1 MKGHVVPFDAA
12 SALWQFAA
20 KHAWEYLRG
29 NHTPALIEWA
39 HFLNYLRSICRWDL
53 RVYMDGMENVEK
65 RPEIERR
72 NAAVAEAE
80 VHNSLI
86 GQIRNTPD
94 YIAKAVNVCKFLGI
108 EVYVSAYEADPQV
121 SFVSLSNGLIA
132 VTGDSDLLAYGVA
145 RKLILVKGFL
155 HEWYRVIDLDANTT
169 AGEYPLLD
177 LYENHGKVVFQ
188 LYAGCRGC
196 DFTNTR
202 SGIQGLGFKKFI
214 ALAVK
219 VEGGFTPKSLAAV
232 LWEYENDIASKNG
245 FESADD
251 VENYLQRIV
260 DVYSKGQVYDK
271 ESNIINMSI
280 SSGSSI
286 SKATTLSEKHMAG
299 EVNSQTKE
307 QHPDILANE
316 VKNMDCS

>member
-1 MKGHVVPFDAA
+1 MNAVV
-12 SALWQFAA
+12 
-20 KHAWEYLRG
+20 
-29 NHTPALIEWA
+29 
-39 HFLNYLRSICRWDL
+39 
-53 RVYMDGMENVEK
+53 
-65 RPEIERR
+65 
-72 NAAVAEAE
+72 AVAE

-94 YIAKAVNVCKFLGI
+94 YIAKTVNVCKFLGI

-177 LYENHGKVVFQ
+177 LYKNHGKVVFQ

-219 VEGGFTPKSLAAV
+219 VQVDSPPEV
-232 LWEYENDIASKNG
+232 LPLCYEKMIMT
-245 FESADD
+245 
-251 VENYLQRIV
+251 LQVRMGLNQQMMKRTTCRGLWMCIPR
-260 DVYSKGQVYDK
+260 DK
-271 ESNIINMSI
+271 FMTKRAI
-280 SSGSSI
+280 SS
-286 SKATTLSEKHMAG
+286 T
-299 EVNSQTKE
+299 
-307 QHPDILANE
+307 
-316 VKNMDCS
+316 